1 MINEAIVHMVVGSII
16 DREGG
21 FVDHPADK
29 GGPTKYGI
37 TIPTLA
43 TFRADRTVGVD
54 EIRALTR
61 EDAEEIYKWRYVYGP
76 GFDCIGN
83 PALFEAVVDAGVHS
97 GPSRAIR
104 WLQEALEVQV
114 DGKIGPITKKAIED
128 AHTNRTVRG
137 KFLAARLRFLGRLI
151 TDDPKQAV
159 FAAGWLNRVAEF
171 VEGV

>member
-1 MINEAIVHMVVGSII
+1 
-16 DREGG
+16 
-21 FVDHPADK
+21 
-29 GGPTKYGI
+29 
-37 TIPTLA
+37 
-43 TFRADRTVGVD
+43 
-54 EIRALTR
+54 
-61 EDAEEIYKWRYVYGP
+61 
-76 GFDCIGN
+76 
-83 PALFEAVVDAGVHS
+83 
-97 GPSRAIR
+97 
-104 WLQEALEVQV
+104 LQDALEVQV